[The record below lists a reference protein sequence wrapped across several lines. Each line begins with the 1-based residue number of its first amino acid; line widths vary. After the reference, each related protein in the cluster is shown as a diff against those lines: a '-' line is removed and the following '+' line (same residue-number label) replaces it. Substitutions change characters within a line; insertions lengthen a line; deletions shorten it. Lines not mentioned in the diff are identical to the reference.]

1 MKNIIKF
8 LALVS
13 LIVCAI
19 LVSKPIKANPPD
31 PPSHHGETTNQA
43 PAGAP
48 IDGGLG
54 ILLALGA
61 GYGGRKLYK
70 SRKKKEEAEN
80 DEIEE

>member
-8 LALVS
+8 LTLLS
-13 LIVCAI
+13 LIICAI
-19 LVSKPIKANPPD
+19 FITKPLKANPPD
-31 PPSHHGETTNQA
+31 PPAHHGETTNQD
-43 PAGAP
+43 PAAAP

-54 ILLALGA
+54 ILLLLGA